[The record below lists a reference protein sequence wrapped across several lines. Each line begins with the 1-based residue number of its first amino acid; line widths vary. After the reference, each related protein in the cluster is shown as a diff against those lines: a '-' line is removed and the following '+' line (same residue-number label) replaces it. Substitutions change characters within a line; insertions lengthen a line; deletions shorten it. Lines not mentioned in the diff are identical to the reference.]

1 MLLKYQALEDPDSAG
16 QVFSAFSVILDTFI
30 QPFSL
35 NILISL
41 IVLVVLLFLSA
52 MISGSEIGF
61 FSLGPQHNDKLK
73 DSQTRTSNLIL
84 KLLERPNRLL
94 ATILIANNFVNVA
107 IVILSTY
114 IASEWFNLVSYPV
127 LAFVVQVIVITAL
140 ILLLGEILPK
150 MYASV
155 YPVRF
160 SHAMA
165 GVLNILIKTFYPF
178 SSLLVRST
186 SFLNSRLARRTYGMS
201 RSELSDAIE
210 LTAGEDTPEEGKKIL
225 KGIVKFGDIEVKE
238 IMHSRMDVIALDVDA
253 SFDDVMNVI
262 VESGFSRI
270 PVFEESFDHIQGIL
284 YVKDLL
290 PHLDKEAKFKWQD
303 LLRDA
308 FFVPENKKINDLL
321 QEFQEKKIHL
331 AIVVDEYGGT
341 SGIITLEDVLEEIVG
356 EITDESDSGLE
367 EFKYQRIDEN
377 NYIFEGK
384 FTINDFCK
392 IIDENDDIFDEVKGD
407 SDSLAGLMLELLGK
421 LPEKDDEISFNNY
434 TFKAIDVDL
443 KRIRRIRVTIK

>member
-1 MLLKYQALEDPDSAG
+1 
-16 QVFSAFSVILDTFI
+16 
-30 QPFSL
+30 
-35 NILISL
+35 
-41 IVLVVLLFLSA
+41 

-107 IVILSTY
+107 IVILSTF
-114 IASEWFNLVSYPV
+114 IAAEWFNLASYPV
-127 LAFVVQVIVITAL
+127 FAFVMQVIVITAL

-165 GVLNILIKTFYPF
+165 GVLNVLVKVFYPL
-178 SSLLVRST
+178 SSILVRST
-186 SFLNSRLARRTYGMS
+186 SFLNKRLARRTYGMS

-225 KGIVKFGDIEVKE
+225 IGIVKFGDIEVKE
-238 IMHSRMDVIALDVDA
+238 IMRSRMDVVALDMGA
-253 SFDDVMNVI
+253 PFDDVMNVI

-270 PVFEESFDHIQGIL
+270 PVFEESFDHIKGIL

-290 PHLDKEAKFKWQD
+290 PHLEKGSTFNWQG

-356 EITDESDSGLE
+356 EITDESDSGTE

-384 FTINDFCK
+384 MTINDFCK
-392 IIDENDDIFDEVKGD
+392 IVDENDDIFDEVKGD

-421 LPEKDDEISFNNY
+421 LPQKDDKIDFKNY

-443 KRIRRIRVTIK
+443 KRIRRIKVTINRNVVS